1 MLADYLRR
9 ITTSKRATPFALAGA
24 LLSFALVVTAD
35 SFTSYELRLSS
46 YYLLIIL
53 AVGWFCGASWAALFA
68 VLSIFAE
75 VQLGRQDDYPLSEP
89 LYFYVSAGNKLF
101 AYLLVALLVSIIRT
115 LYDREI
121 SMARID
127 YLTGIA
133 NAKGFNEQ
141 LANEVARH
149 RRNLSPFS
157 VAYIDCDNFK
167 AVNDTRGHAAGDR
180 LLQLVAET
188 CQSNL
193 RRTDFVAR
201 LGGDEFAV
209 ILPQSGE
216 FAALQAINKL
226 SKQLAMVIAENESPV
241 TLSIGVGI
249 FLRAPEN
256 VEQIV
261 SFSDQLMYRV
271 KTTGKNKILH
281 RVYDLEKAEASPPAR
296 LMVG

>member
-1 MLADYLRR
+1 MLADYLRK
-9 ITTSKRATPFALAGA
+9 ISTSRRATPFALAIA
-24 LLSFALVVTAD
+24 LLSFACVVTVD
-35 SFTSYELRLSS
+35 SVSAYELRLSS

-53 AVGWFCGASWAALFA
+53 AVGWFCGVSWAALFA
-68 VLSIFAE
+68 VLSMFAE
-75 VQLGRQDDYPLSEP
+75 VQIGREADYALANS
-89 LYFYVSAGNKLF
+89 LYFYVGIGNRLF

-149 RRNLSPFS
+149 RRNLSPFA

-167 AVNDTRGHAAGDR
+167 TVNDTHGHAAGDR
-180 LLQLVAET
+180 LLQLVAAT

-193 RRTDFVAR
+193 RRTDVVSR

-226 SKQLAMVIAENESPV
+226 SKALEMALAGNESSV

-281 RVYDLEKAEASPPAR
+281 RVYDPEKAAAGRPAR

>member
-9 ITTSKRATPFALAGA
+9 ISASKRTPPIALAIA
-24 LLSFALVVTAD
+24 LLSFACVVTVD
-35 SFTSYELRLSS
+35 SVSAYELRLSS

-53 AVGWFCGASWAALFA
+53 AVGWFCGVSWAALFA
-68 VLSIFAE
+68 VLSMFVE
-75 VQLGRQDDYPLSEP
+75 VQIGRQAGYPLADS
-89 LYFYVSAGNKLF
+89 LYFYVSIGNRLF

-121 SMARID
+121 SMARVD

-149 RRNLSPFS
+149 RRNRSPFS

-167 AVNDTRGHAAGDR
+167 TVNDTHGHAAGDK
-180 LLQLVAET
+180 LLQLVAAT

-193 RRTDFVAR
+193 RRTDVVAR

-209 ILPQSGE
+209 VLPQSGE

-226 SKQLAMVIAENESPV
+226 SKQLAMVIAENESSV

-249 FLRAPEN
+249 FLQPPES

-271 KTTGKNKILH
+271 KSTGKNKILH
-281 RVYDLEKAEASPPAR
+281 RVYDSGKAGASPPAR

>member
-9 ITTSKRATPFALAGA
+9 ISESKRTPPVALVIA
-24 LLSFALVVTAD
+24 LLSFAFVVTVD
-35 SFTSYELRLSS
+35 SFSVYELRLSS

-53 AVGWFCGASWAALFA
+53 AVGWFCGVSWAALFA
-68 VLSIFAE
+68 VLSMYAE
-75 VQLGRQDDYPLSEP
+75 VHIGRESAYPLADS
-89 LYFYVSAGNKLF
+89 LYFYVSIGNRLF

-133 NAKGFNEQ
+133 NAKGFDEQ

-149 RRNLSPFS
+149 RRNLSAFS

-167 AVNDTRGHAAGDR
+167 TVNDTHGHAAGDR
-180 LLQLVAET
+180 LLQLVANT

-193 RRTDFVAR
+193 RRTDVVAR

-226 SKQLAMVIAENESPV
+226 SKQLTMVIAENESSV

-249 FLRAPEN
+249 FLRAPES

-271 KTTGKNKILH
+271 KSTGKNKILH
-281 RVYDLEKAEASPPAR
+281 RVYEPEKAAAPPPPR
-296 LMVG
+296 LAIG